1 MFDVFIKNFFE
12 KGYDL
17 LMLQGVV
24 TTLVVTTMAI
34 TIGFVFG
41 LILVLMQVIVL
52 PKKFK
57 ILQKILNYFSKIY
70 VDFIRGTPVIV
81 QLTFIWIVIF
91 GDISISKVVVGGIAF
106 GLNSAAYMAE
116 IMKSGIR
123 SVDKGQM
130 EAGLSLGFNNFQTF
144 MYIIM
149 PQAAKNVLPSFVNE
163 FIALIKETSILCV
176 IGGVDLMR
184 SGDIIIANTG
194 NAVYPL
200 MFVAAIYLML
210 TTFFTMIMRKLAKK
224 YKVDE
229 DKIC

>member
-1 MFDVFIKNFFE
+1 
-12 KGYDL
+12 
-17 LMLQGVV
+17 
-24 TTLVVTTMAI
+24 
-34 TIGFVFG
+34 
-41 LILVLMQVIVL
+41 
-52 PKKFK
+52 
-57 ILQKILNYFSKIY
+57 
-70 VDFIRGTPVIV
+70 
-81 QLTFIWIVIF
+81 
-91 GDISISKVVVGGIAF
+91 
-106 GLNSAAYMAE
+106 MAE
-116 IMKSGIR
+116 IIKSGIR

-210 TTFFTMIMRKLAKK
+210 TTFLTMVMRKLAKK

>member
-1 MFDVFIKNFFE
+1 MFNVFIKNFFE

-34 TIGFVFG
+34 TIGLVFG

-116 IMKSGIR
+116 IIKSGIR
-123 SVDKGQM
+123 SVDKG
-130 EAGLSLGFNNFQTF
+130 TF
-144 MYIIM
+144 KYIII

-163 FIALIKETSILCV
+163 FITLIKETSILCV